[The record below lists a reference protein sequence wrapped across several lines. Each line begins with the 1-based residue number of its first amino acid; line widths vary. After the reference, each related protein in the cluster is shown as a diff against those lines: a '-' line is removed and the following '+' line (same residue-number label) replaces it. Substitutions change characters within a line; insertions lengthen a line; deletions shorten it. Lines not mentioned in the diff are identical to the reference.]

1 MATGNLFDQ
10 AGFDVL
16 ESKPYIHKWPPNY
29 LTIARLGRRA
39 FDICCRLYARWERTW
54 FQVRIVGKKPA

>member
-1 MATGNLFDQ
+1 MTTRHE
-10 AGFDVL
+10 VL
-16 ESKPYIHKWPPNY
+16 KVQLSTHKWPPNY

-54 FQVRIVGKKPA
+54 FQVRIVEKKPA